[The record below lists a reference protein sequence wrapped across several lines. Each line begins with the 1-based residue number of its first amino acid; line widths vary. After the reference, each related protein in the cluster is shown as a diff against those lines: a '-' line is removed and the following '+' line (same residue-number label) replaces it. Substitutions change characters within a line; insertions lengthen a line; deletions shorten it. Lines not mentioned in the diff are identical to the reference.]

1 MKQFVRVISVRH
13 DCAAKPARHPREP
26 LAAYATRLQH
36 HLLEHLHEAVSLA
49 LYAVRAEHGE
59 PDARQQPV
67 TFVTAP
73 EFYWSV
79 PWHALHDLRE
89 VRQLPALQ
97 IDPVCEAIAE
107 VAARFPAEHVG
118 RVVFLPGTAALLID
132 VQRPPGR
139 RASAAVA
146 AHGGALLESLNCVYA
161 AANFPPPFAS
171 GAGAQPRRA
180 LAWPKRHTS
189 RIDYGRQKHALETPY
204 SRTFELADGSFVE
217 VLKESDIAQQ
227 RATAAHARGTHPS
240 DRLGDVPAFGIDLC
254 RDFLQRRGEPRCVI
268 DFVPSYG
275 ATVTDVAFPVPRSL
289 QYIAHN
295 DGHAAR
301 QVAVFEVDRTRLRW
315 TRVAPAACMRHL
327 GADAGERVA
336 IHEFTVDVPA
346 PGGAQ

>member
-107 VAARFPAEHVG
+107 VAARFPAE
-118 RVVFLPGTAALLID
+118 
-132 VQRPPGR
+132 
-139 RASAAVA
+139 
-146 AHGGALLESLNCVYA
+146 
-161 AANFPPPFAS
+161 
-171 GAGAQPRRA
+171 
-180 LAWPKRHTS
+180 
-189 RIDYGRQKHALETPY
+189 HALETPY